1 MKLSELEEGNKLSL
15 RIMANNKKVQF
26 NAILKKH
33 VRDNVAIITI
43 ISDNGKVLKFDNIRT
58 DMEFS
63 PAGDVPFIWYNVKV
77 VNYKDDDYALQ
88 VFSDGA
94 RHNRRGSFR
103 VGVSAP
109 ARVKNPSPGMPRDV
123 MVRDVSLTGFSVSD
137 RKGELILAPGD
148 MLTVFWE
155 DFGHMLNLTGRV
167 VRTEEQEGVTIYGLE
182 LCNVCKDLSPYISKR
197 QRQKK

>member
-26 NAILKKH
+26 NAMLKKH

-77 VNYKDDDYALQ
+77 VN
-88 VFSDGA
+88 
-94 RHNRRGSFR
+94 
-103 VGVSAP
+103 
-109 ARVKNPSPGMPRDV
+109 
-123 MVRDVSLTGFSVSD
+123 
-137 RKGELILAPGD
+137 
-148 MLTVFWE
+148 
-155 DFGHMLNLTGRV
+155 
-167 VRTEEQEGVTIYGLE
+167 
-182 LCNVCKDLSPYISKR
+182 
-197 QRQKK
+197 

>member
-1 MKLSELEEGNKLSL
+1 MKLSELEEGSKLSL
-15 RIMANNKKVQF
+15 RIMANNQKMQF

-33 VRDNVAIITI
+33 VRDNVAIITLI
-43 ISDNGKVLKFDNIRT
+43 TDNGRVLKFDNVRT

-63 PAGDVPFIWYNVKV
+63 PAGDVPFIWYNVKI
-77 VNYKDDDYALQ
+77 VNYKDEDYALQ

-94 RHNRRGSFR
+94 KHNRRGSFR

-109 ARVKNPSPGMPRDV
+109 ARVKNPSPGMPREV

-137 RKGELILAPGD
+137 RKGELTLSTGD
-148 MLTVFWE
+148 MLSVFWE

-182 LCNVCKDLSPYISKR
+182 LCNVCKDLSSYISKR

>member
-1 MKLSELEEGNKLSL
+1 MKLSELEEGSKLSL
-15 RIMANNKKVQF
+15 RIMANNKKIQF
-26 NAILKKH
+26 NAIIKKH

-43 ISDNGKVLKFDNIRT
+43 INDSNKALKFDNVRT

-109 ARVKNPSPGMPRDV
+109 ARVKNPSPGMPREV

-137 RKGELILAPGD
+137 RKGELTLAPGD

-167 VRTEEQEGVTIYGLE
+167 VRTEEQEGVTIYGFE
-182 LCNVCKDLSPYISKR
+182 LCNICKDLSSYISKR